1 MQRSRHHQGAAA
13 RGPRSGRTVASRGA
27 ILAVVAALIATAALA
42 GPASAQTRPW
52 EESPPAT
59 SHPDVDVTRDVVYGT
74 ASTDTG
80 ATVDLTLDVYRAHD
94 LVGVR
99 RPAVVWIHGGG
110 FVMGD
115 KADAADAQAATLLAQ
130 RGFVAVSVNYRL
142 SSTFAFF
149 GPGMVPAATEAKA
162 DVQSA
167 LRWIRANSRS
177 LDVDPTHIGVAGA
190 SAGGL
195 TALHVGYAEHAE
207 MAVSA
212 QSVVSLSGAGLLP
225 IATWAGSPS
234 ALMVNGTSDT
244 LVPIDAARAT
254 CTQLDEG
261 RDRCESMEVPAGHSL
276 NGYEATVTQATI
288 DHLVRTLQPDPAIA
302 FGTWLRDLRRG
313 SSWR

>member
-1 MQRSRHHQGAAA
+1 VVVTALLA
-13 RGPRSGRTVASRGA
+13 TVA
-27 ILAVVAALIATAALA
+27 VAGT
-42 GPASAQTRPW
+42 ASAQTRPW
-52 EESPPAT
+52 EGSPPAT
-59 SHPDVDVTRDVVYGT
+59 SHPDVDVRRDVVYGT
-74 ASTDTG
+74 ATDESG
-80 ATVDLTLDVYRAHD
+80 ATVDLTLDVYRAQD
-94 LVGVR
+94 LAGVR

-115 KADAADAQAATLLAQ
+115 KADAADAQVATLLAQ

-149 GPGMVPAATEAKA
+149 GPGMEPAATAAKA

-195 TALHVGYAEHAE
+195 TALHVGYAEHPD

-225 IATWAGSPS
+225 LATWAGSPP
-234 ALMVNGTSDT
+234 ALMINGTSDT
-244 LVPIDAARAT
+244 LVPIDAARTT
-254 CTQLDEG
+254 CAQLDEG
-261 RDRCESMEVPAGHSL
+261 RERCESIELAAGHSL
-276 NGYEATVTQATI
+276 NGYEATVSSATM